1 MDTSLKRVRRLQ
13 SGNYFCKTNGNA
25 SQGEPCQEAL
35 SAVSSINLER
45 TAKGHPVNI
54 TKEQSSRGSYNCHP
68 QKAALDS

>member
-35 SAVSSINLER
+35 SAVSSINLEH
-45 TAKGHPVNI
+45 T
-54 TKEQSSRGSYNCHP
+54 S
-68 QKAALDS
+68 